1 MTEVFISLGTNLGN
15 KKDNLAQAVKYIA
28 AIPGVNLASLSSLYE
43 TEPWG
48 KTDQDVFLNQV
59 VKIETDLSASKLLGM
74 LNEIEI
80 KMGRQRVEKWGPRI
94 IDLDILLYGKEVI
107 NSEDLVIPHSRM
119 RERLF
124 VLVPLKEICAD
135 LIFPD
140 DGTEIE
146 EVLDRVLAREG
157 NKGIKRI

>member
-15 KKDNLAQAVKYIA
+15 KKDNLAQAVEYIA